1 MRIVL
6 TCCVVI
12 AAALLLSGCGQ
23 EEEITRTTADTTAVA
38 PRRLAPQPPK
48 APEIESRTDTV
59 NSVHREEGES
69 GAGDSTGA
77 QIRFMVQVGAFKDP
91 QLASAIQTETR
102 NRYHLPVLND
112 YFAALGLYQIRV
124 GFFTTREEAHLF
136 RQKMID
142 EFPADYKDSWVVQL
156 RR

>member
-1 MRIVL
+1 MMQGVL
-6 TCCVVI
+6 TCGVVI
-12 AAALLLSGCGQ
+12 ALGVVASGCGP
-23 EEEITRTTADTTAVA
+23 EEQVTSRAADTTAVSSSVPA
-38 PRRLAPQPPK
+38 QQPK
-48 APEIESRTDTV
+48 APEVESRVDTV
-59 NSVHREEGES
+59 NSLHHEEGD
-69 GAGDSTGA
+69 GNTRDSTGA

-91 QLASAIQTETR
+91 QLASAIQTSTR
-102 NRYHLPVLND
+102 KRYHLPVLND

-142 EFPADYKDSWVVQL
+142 EFPADYRDSWVVQL

>member
-1 MRIVL
+1 MRIAL

-12 AAALLLSGCGQ
+12 AVSLLACGCGQ
-23 EEEITRTTADTTAVA
+23 EEETTRIEADTTAVA
-38 PRRLAPQPPK
+38 PPVVTPQHPK
-48 APEIESRTDTV
+48 APEIESRIDTV
-59 NSVHREEGES
+59 TTVHREEGDE
-69 GAGDSTGA
+69 GGPDSTGA

-102 NRYHLPVLND
+102 KRYHLPVLND
-112 YFAALGLYQIRV
+112 FYSSLGLYQIRV

-136 RQKMID
+136 RQKMIE